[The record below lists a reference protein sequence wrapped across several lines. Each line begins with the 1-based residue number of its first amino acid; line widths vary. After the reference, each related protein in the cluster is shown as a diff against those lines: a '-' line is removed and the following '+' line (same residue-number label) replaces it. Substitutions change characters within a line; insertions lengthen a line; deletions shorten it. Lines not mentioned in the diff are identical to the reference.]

1 MNTLNKWIRKTH
13 RWLGLPFML
22 AFVVLVV
29 SSLSQGDAF
38 QLPGWL
44 AGAAIASLLGLLL
57 TGVYMFVQHYWVR
70 WQRARR
76 SSH

>member
-13 RWLGLPFML
+13 RWLGLPFMF

-57 TGVYMFVQHYWVR
+57 TGLYMSVQHYRVR

>member
-1 MNTLNKWIRKTH
+1 MNTLNKWIRKIH
-13 RWLGLPFML
+13 RWLGLPFLL
-22 AFVVLVV
+22 ALAVVIV
-29 SSLSQGDAF
+29 SSLRQGEAF

-44 AGAAIASLLGLLL
+44 SAAAIGSLLGLLL
-57 TGVYMFVQHYWVR
+57 TGLYMFVQHYWVR